1 MAQLTRIVP
10 SSVIPGLVAPIFQKV
25 PFRKYLAEVTRFGA
39 RGVDILYQTRVS
51 RINTPTTIGQQWRG
65 DVDAVGFSL
74 SQLGFPYYT
83 IMARQ
88 EYTPNDESKFE
99 LTIPGVGLKQFQA
112 DLCEQGIYQRLHY
125 ATLYGFDSDQGIAK
139 NGTNTS
145 MPNDSGGHSTVQTY
159 VIAEL
164 VAYLASIARGIMNT
178 TYGMAKPAVVT
189 APLNMINYIQSILV
203 PLTTYQMPG
212 AGTDSIGG
220 TLGRVIG
227 EWLGI
232 GKIDWIPNNALAGKG
247 TAGKDLILFIAPGL
261 SEQEAGQPENTNLVA
276 DNLKQNY
283 RNTFMDMVDGLKEF
297 PNPMMNGI
305 ASSIYS
311 VQTTPGALIRPETLV
326 AVSYT
331 F

>member
-10 SSVIPGLVAPIFQKV
+10 NSVIPGLVAPIFQKI
-25 PFRKYLAEVTRFGA
+25 PFRKFLAEVTRFGA
-39 RGVDILYQTRVS
+39 RGVDILYQTTVS

-99 LTIPGVGLKQFQA
+99 LTVPGVGLKKFQA

-125 ATLYGFDSDQGIAK
+125 ATLFGFDSSQGIAT

-145 MPNDSGGHSTVQTY
+145 MPNDTSAHSTVQTY
-159 VIAEL
+159 IVAEL
-164 VAYLASIARGIMNT
+164 MASIARGVMNA
-178 TYGMAKPAVVT
+178 TYGMAKPTVIT
-189 APLNMINYIQSILV
+189 APLNMINYLQSIIV
-203 PLTTYQMPG
+203 PLTSYQMPG
-212 AGTDSIGG
+212 AGVDSVAG
-220 TLGRVIG
+220 TLKRIIS
-227 EWLGI
+227 EWLGVGPI
-232 GKIDWIPNNALAGKG
+232 TWVPDNALAGKG

-297 PNPMMNGI
+297 QNPQVNGI
-305 ASSIYS
+305 NSSIYS
-311 VQTTPGALIRPETLV
+311 VQTTPGCLIRPEALV